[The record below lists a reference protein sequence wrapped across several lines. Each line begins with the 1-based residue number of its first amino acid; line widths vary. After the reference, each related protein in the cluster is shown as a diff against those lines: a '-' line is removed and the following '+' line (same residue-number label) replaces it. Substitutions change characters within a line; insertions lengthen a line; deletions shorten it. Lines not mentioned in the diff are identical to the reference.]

1 MPPRKKS
8 ASAKPAKRT
17 QTVSSRVRSTAS
29 AGANAKPTS
38 EGAPPVKRAQ
48 PSLEDQVKAVLASL
62 KRLADKRVREDM
74 SKRYGIYTDKAFGVS
89 MSNIQKVAKPLG
101 RNHELA
107 AALWDTGWYE
117 ARMLTSFTD
126 EPARV
131 TAAQMDRWARDFD
144 NWGIVDT
151 LCFNLFDR
159 TPHAWRKV
167 TQWSNQE
174 AEFVKRAG
182 FALLWSLTVHDKL
195 AGDEQFLQGLVF
207 IERAA
212 DDERH
217 FVKKAVNM
225 ALRAIGKRNPALNA
239 AAVKVARRLAES
251 PNASAR
257 WVGKDALRELTSPS
271 VTRRLAARRRAAEG

>member
-1 MPPRKKS
+1 
-8 ASAKPAKRT
+8 
-17 QTVSSRVRSTAS
+17 
-29 AGANAKPTS
+29 
-38 EGAPPVKRAQ
+38 
-48 PSLEDQVKAVLASL
+48 VLTSL
-62 KRLADKRVREDM
+62 KRLAEKRVFEDM
-74 SKRYGIYTDKAFGVS
+74 SKRYGIYTSKAFGVS

-117 ARMLTSFTD
+117 ARMLTSFVD
-126 EPARV
+126 EPERV
-131 TAAQMDRWARDFD
+131 TSAQMDRWARDFD

-195 AGDEQFLQGLVF
+195 ASDEQFRQGLVLVL
-207 IERAA
+207 RGAS
-212 DDERH
+212 DERH

-225 ALRAIGKRNPALNA
+225 ALRAVGKRNPALNA
-239 AAVKVARRLAES
+239 AAVAVARRLSDS
-251 PNASAR
+251 PNAAAR
-257 WVGKDALRELTSPS
+257 WVGKDAARELTSPT
-271 VTRRLAARRRAAEG
+271 VTRRLAGRRHAAEG